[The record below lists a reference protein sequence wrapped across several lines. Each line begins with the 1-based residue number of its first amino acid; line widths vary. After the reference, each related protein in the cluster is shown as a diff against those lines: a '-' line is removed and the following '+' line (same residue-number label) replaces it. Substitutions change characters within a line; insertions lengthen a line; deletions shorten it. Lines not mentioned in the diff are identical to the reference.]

1 MNIQELNNKIIIKTG
16 LFGLFVGVV
25 TLFGWSQITLPL
37 ISVIM
42 IIFTI
47 FYLKENLKDKIL
59 VHCVIIGFTW
69 GLDWSIIQLLFFDTF
84 YSNNL
89 EFLSQLMSI
98 ESINLK
104 FLLIL
109 TGILTGLASTFFLYI
124 PIYILNKFRKN
135 I

>member
-37 ISVIM
+37 IYVIM

-89 EFLSQLMSI
+89 VFLSQLMSI

-109 TGILTGLASTFFLYI
+109 TGILTGLASAFFLYI
-124 PIYILNKFRKN
+124 PIYLVNKFRKS

>member
-37 ISVIM
+37 IYVIM

-89 EFLSQLMSI
+89 VFLSQLMSI

-109 TGILTGLASTFFLYI
+109 TGILTGLASAFCLYI
-124 PIYILNKFRKN
+124 PIYLVNRFRKG

>member
-37 ISVIM
+37 IYVIM

-124 PIYILNKFRKN
+124 PIYLVNRFRKS

>member
-37 ISVIM
+37 IYVIM

-69 GLDWSIIQLLFFDTF
+69 GLDWSIVQLLFFDTF

-124 PIYILNKFRKN
+124 PIYLVNKFRKS

>member
-37 ISVIM
+37 IYVIM

-89 EFLSQLMSI
+89 VFLSQLMSI

-124 PIYILNKFRKN
+124 PIYLVNRFRKS